1 MYVVFCVG
9 LTCTLFPRTAPTLG
23 DITKY
28 ETPEAVQLRVTGEPA
43 ELVEGEA
50 VKLDIDGAAPVGT
63 FDEV

>member
-1 MYVVFCVG
+1 MYVVVCVG
-9 LTCTLFPRTAPTLG
+9 ATCTLFPRTAPTLG

-28 ETPEAVQLRVTGEPA
+28 EAPEAVQLSVTGEPA

-50 VKLDIDGAAPVGT
+50 VKLEIEGDAPVGT

>member
-1 MYVVFCVG
+1 MG

-28 ETPEAVQLRVTGEPA
+28 EAPEVVQLRVTGEPA
-43 ELVEGEA
+43 ELVEGDA
-50 VKLDIDGAAPVGT
+50 VKLEIEGDAPVGT